1 MPTDLLANFR
11 RLDTAALA
19 ADHGVEFEKAA
30 AADLVINSL
39 GPILEVA
46 SLAQSSASWSKFAKE
61 RLPRHIATPLRNARK
76 SPLQTF
82 TCNQAEQ
89 AAGFMCLDAVS
100 ADAFRPAL
108 LAFDTEA
115 RRMMKFK
122 RNGSQTKGLV
132 CGAVGEMLDNVFEHS
147 GAPRTGIVGFLGTP
161 EYLDISVSDAGMGVM
176 ASLRQNPAYAY
187 LSDAGMAL
195 ALAVRDG
202 TSRFSTTADGEG
214 RGHGFSTLFRGLNS
228 LDAEIRLRSGDY
240 SLEVSGKALME
251 RAPTISQKARLPG
264 LVVTFRTYF

>member
-1 MPTDLLANFR
+1 MTIGLLANFR
-11 RLDTAALA
+11 KLDTAALA
-19 ADHGVEFEKAA
+19 ADHGVKFEQAT
-30 AADLVINSL
+30 AADPVLDSL

-46 SLAQSSASWSKFAKE
+46 SLAQSSARWSKFAKE
-61 RLPRHIATPLRNARK
+61 RLPRHIASPLRNARRT
-76 SPLQTF
+76 PLQTF
-82 TCNQAEQ
+82 TYSQAEQ
-89 AAGFMCLDAVS
+89 TAGFMCLDDVS
-100 ADAFRPAL
+100 ADVFRPAL

-115 RRMMKFK
+115 RRMMRFK
-122 RNGSQTKGLV
+122 RNAPQSKGLI

-147 GAPRTGIVGFLGTP
+147 GASKTGIVGFLGTP

-176 ASLRQNPAYAY
+176 ASLRQNSAYAY

-195 ALAVRDG
+195 ALAIRDG
-202 TSRFSTTADGEG
+202 TSRYSTTADGEG

-240 SLEVSGKALME
+240 SLEVGGKALME
-251 RAPTISQKARLPG
+251 RAPTISQKAQLPG